1 MRFRNCW
8 HLDTKSHRL
17 FVYSRLTA
25 TDPNRVQTGALHASV
40 VHPGF
45 TQWVVPPLVHTQSWT
60 NTWWGEELKII
71 HFFINW
77 WGFFK
82 GKCLGFF
89 FKKGYKEL
97 DLTSGAEVAL
107 HGCSRATAGPQKKP
121 YGSKQQVNPGEL
133 HLYHVWSA
141 CDSSSPFLPSFIC
154 FEGSWPWRGGVACTV
169 MWPTDLA
176 VESVSGAIR
185 WEWGGG
191 GVV

>member
-1 MRFRNCW
+1 MLASGHQITPSVCVLTSHSNRPQQGADRCIACKRCPSRFHPVSSASPRT
-8 HLDTKSHRL
+8 HTELDEHM
-17 FVYSRLTA
+17 VE
-25 TDPNRVQTGALHASV
+25 
-40 VHPGF
+40 
-45 TQWVVPPLVHTQSWT
+45 
-60 NTWWGEELKII
+60 EELKII

-77 WGFFK
+77 WFFFK

-121 YGSKQQVNPGEL
+121 YGSKQQVNPEEL

-141 CDSSSPFLPSFIC
+141 CDSASPFLPSFIC